1 MCEKLSLLL
10 GDCADKEQTFFTK
23 LLCFQI
29 ALVLFVTIFSFS
41 LGPVYGLSIEGLQ
54 SRRNT
59 DERPN
64 RIRDQ
69 EE

>member
-1 MCEKLSLLL
+1 MHGRKS
-10 GDCADKEQTFFTK
+10 
-23 LLCFQI
+23 
-29 ALVLFVTIFSFS
+29 ALVLFLTIFSFS
-41 LGPVYGLSIEGLQ
+41 LEPVCGLSVEGLL